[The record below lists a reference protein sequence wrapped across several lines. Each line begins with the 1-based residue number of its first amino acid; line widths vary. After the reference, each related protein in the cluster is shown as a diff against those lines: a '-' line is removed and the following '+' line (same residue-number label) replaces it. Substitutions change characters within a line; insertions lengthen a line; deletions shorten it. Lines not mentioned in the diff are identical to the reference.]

1 MFYMGNG
8 SVAVGGARGLC
19 QTAPRRPWV
28 PAFARSLAR
37 RPCGGRVAGSRR
49 GVREGVG
56 YGRVWVWY
64 GGASGCGGGVDG
76 GGTRGVVGT

>member
-1 MFYMGNG
+1 MSSDAFMRKGVE
-8 SVAVGGARGLC
+8 SRIKVTGA
-19 QTAPRRPWV
+19 
-28 PAFARSLAR
+28 
-37 RPCGGRVAGSRR
+37 
-49 GVREGVG
+49 REGVG